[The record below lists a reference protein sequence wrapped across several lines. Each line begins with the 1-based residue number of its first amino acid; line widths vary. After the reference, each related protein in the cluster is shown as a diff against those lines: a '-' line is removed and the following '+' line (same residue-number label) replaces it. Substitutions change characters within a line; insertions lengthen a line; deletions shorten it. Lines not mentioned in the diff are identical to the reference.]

1 MHRSEAGKA
10 ISCVLTI
17 YIRPPL
23 PDGCKIKR
31 KSQNKPDGSG
41 DSTAVAEPSFD
52 AKTKAKKP
60 SEAASRSA
68 RQKSRPG
75 AGKGTSGPDK
85 KLRVVESRN
94 RQLQAMLR
102 IAGTILEYTELE
114 DILCAITRELSGII
128 EFDRVSVAFFQPNE
142 NSLVLGHI
150 HSGEGKI
157 DDPAQGRHVSMD
169 DTSVIG
175 WVACH
180 REPILR
186 SDISSDDRFQE
197 VVKEA
202 KLKSDMVVPLIVRD
216 KLIGTLNFG
225 SLKKNAFAEE
235 ILKDV
240 MDYSH
245 FVCGAI
251 EHAMLLSQA
260 KDINERYRMLQR
272 SASDIFML
280 VDRNTGRLIEVNRKC
295 CETLG
300 YDEDELKAKSYFDLF
315 PHEEQLQARR
325 DFINILS
332 QKSKTFVDRRLIR
345 RDGEILFVDVSATL
359 ITIKDDS
366 IIQVVVHDISQR
378 KMLEQ
383 QIIMQNMNLQDAN
396 RKLRE
401 VDQMKSEFLANISH
415 ELRTP
420 LSIII
425 AYSESLRD
433 DAITPE
439 DRKRF
444 LDVIAENGQSLLR
457 LIDDLLDLSQL
468 EASGSAINRSLSHI
482 HDVVNSL
489 WPRMEPFAAEKNIRL
504 TFDPGRDIP
513 VVNIDNRRILQVLMS
528 LIHNAIKF
536 TADGGSV
543 DVRTRRDDR
552 GVLVEVQ
559 DDGSGIA
566 PDEIPKVFDT
576 FRQLDGS
583 STRQWGGLGI
593 GLAMAKHI
601 VEQHGGR
608 IWSESEEGKGALFS
622 FVLPV
627 ESEESFH
634 KEPDGVI

>member
-1 MHRSEAGKA
+1 
-10 ISCVLTI
+10 L
-17 YIRPPL
+17 PPG
-23 PDGCKIKR
+23 GCKIKR
-31 KSQNKPDGSG
+31 KSQNRPDGSG
-41 DSTAVAEPSFD
+41 DATAVAEPRPRSKR
-52 AKTKAKKP
+52 KTAV
-60 SEAASRSA
+60 SSGAASKTP
-68 RQKSRPG
+68 RQRPRVT
-75 AGKGTSGPDK
+75 AGNKTAGFDRQ
-85 KLRVVESRN
+85 LRIAESRN
-94 RQLQAMLR
+94 LQLQAMVR
-102 IAGTILEYTELE
+102 IAGTILQFTDLE
-114 DILCAITRELSGII
+114 DILSAITRELSNIV
-128 EFDRVSVAFFQPNE
+128 EFDRVSVAFVEPGE
-142 NSLVLGHI
+142 DSLVLGHI
-150 HSGEGKI
+150 HTGEGKI
-157 DDPAQGRHVSMD
+157 DDIAHDRRIPMD
-169 DTSVIG
+169 ETTVIG
-175 WVACH
+175 WVARH
-180 REPILR
+180 RKPILR
-186 SDISSDDRFQE
+186 SDIPSDRRFEE

-202 KLKSDMVVPLIVRD
+202 RLKSDMVVPLVVRD

-225 SLKKNAFAEE
+225 SHRKNAFTNE
-235 ILKDV
+235 ILEDV
-240 MDYSH
+240 VACSY

-260 KDINERYRMLQR
+260 MDINERYRTLQR
-272 SASDIFML
+272 SASDIVML
-280 VDRNTGRLIEVNRKC
+280 VDRNTGKLIEVNRKC

-383 QIIMQNMNLQDAN
+383 QIIMQNMNLQEAN

-433 DAITPE
+433 ESITAE
-439 DRKRF
+439 HRMRF
-444 LDVIAENGQSLLR
+444 LDVIAENGQNLLT

-468 EASGSAINRSLSHI
+468 EASGTTINRSLSHV
-482 HDVVNSL
+482 HDVINSV
-489 WPRMEPFAAEKNIRL
+489 WPRVEPLAAEKKIRL
-504 TFDPGRDIP
+504 TFDPGHKIP

-536 TADGGSV
+536 TAEGGTV
-543 DVRTRRDDR
+543 DVRTRCDDR
-552 GVLVEVQ
+552 GVVVEVQ
-559 DDGSGIA
+559 DNGSGIA
-566 PDEIPKVFDT
+566 PSEIQQVFDT

-608 IWSESEEGKGALFS
+608 IWVESEAGKGSVFS
-622 FVLPV
+622 FILPV
-627 ESEESFH
+627 ESDESFH
-634 KEPDGVI
+634 EDPTVTV